1 MTDKRGTPMNTIAI
15 GISAALGVVVYSNL
29 AAGESMGMRIGASVL
44 AFVVTA
50 ALTIGVMSL
59 LRKKQG

>member
-1 MTDKRGTPMNTIAI
+1 MNTIAI
-15 GISAALGVVVYSNL
+15 GISAALGVVVYSNV

-50 ALTIGVMSL
+50 AVTVGAMSL
-59 LRKKQG
+59 LRRKRG